1 MGCGVWGVWE
11 ECKDMCESW
20 RKRTRE
26 KATSLD
32 HMTRDITV
40 CIPQYITVYCNHI
53 VGLASRH
60 IGEKVTKA
68 PCWLHLHGPQW
79 GRIIS
84 HGCILAIH

>member
-1 MGCGVWGVWE
+1 MGCGVCGRSVRICVNHGE
-11 ECKDMCESW
+11 NGQ
-20 RKRTRE
+20 E
-26 KATSLD
+26 KKLHLTTLD

-79 GRIIS
+79 ARIIS

>member
-1 MGCGVWGVWE
+1 ME
-11 ECKDMCESW
+11 KTDK
-20 RKRTRE
+20 RK
-26 KATSLD
+26 S
-32 HMTRDITV
+32 
-40 CIPQYITVYCNHI
+40 YISGSHDKIYHSMYTTVYCNHI

-60 IGEKVTKA
+60 ISEKVTKA